1 MSIEQF
7 EKNIVDYVVSIKS
20 YNDSWGGDVLDLE
33 DSQADDLCYEFL
45 MCMTSWWDDILP
57 PVVVNGESFIK
68 ALYDVDDKSPLVNML
83 RCDIYMELED
93 HIRESVQDV
102 FDKAMI
108 PEEDF
113 DSKRMYL

>member
-20 YNDSWGGDVLDLE
+20 YNDSWGGDILDLE
-33 DSQADDLCYEFL
+33 DSQADGLCYEFL

-57 PVVVNGESFIK
+57 PVVVKEKSFIK
-68 ALYDVDDKSPLVNML
+68 MLYDKDDNSPLVNIL
-83 RCDIYMELED
+83 KNDIYLHIED
-93 HIRESVQDV
+93 HIRETVQDV
-102 FDKAMI
+102 FDRVMI
-108 PEEDF
+108 PEEDI